1 MANKILTYV
10 DEHLEN
16 FLVFPMY
23 FIMMALMAIGVIQR
37 FVFKFAWRWGTYICI
52 ALFCWFSWLGC
63 SRNVKERAHLRL
75 SFLRSKLP
83 RKIQFALLMLDYAL
97 WIAFAIIAS
106 YFSVIQ
112 IFKLAS
118 VGAMVYGTESIPK
131 WIVPLCIPVSFTV
144 LVFRVIQNI
153 IVDVRDFRSNRP
165 LKLNPTATVDQ
176 V

>member
-1 MANKILTYV
+1 MSNKVLSFL
-10 DEHLEN
+10 DENLEKT
-16 FLVFPMY
+16 LVFPMY

-37 FVFKFAWRWGTYICI
+37 FFFKFAWHWSTYVCI

-63 SRNVKERAHLRL
+63 AWNVKERAHLRL
-75 SFLRSKLP
+75 SSFRAKLP
-83 RKIQFALLMLDYAL
+83 RKIQFVLLMSDYAL
-97 WIAFAIIAS
+97 WIAFAVIAS
-106 YFSVIQ
+106 YFSIIQ

-118 VGAMVYGTESIPK
+118 VGAVVYGTESLPK

-153 IVDVRDFRSNRP
+153 IVDVRDFRSGQP

-176 V
+176 A